1 MALFL
6 LVQAKLKTTVVQGE
20 NGEYL
25 ESDKSDLHEFF
36 SQAESPR

>member
-6 LVQAKLKTTVVQGE
+6 LVQAKHKTRVVQGE

-25 ESDKSDLHEFF
+25 ESDKSDLHEVF
-36 SQAESPR
+36 SQAESRR